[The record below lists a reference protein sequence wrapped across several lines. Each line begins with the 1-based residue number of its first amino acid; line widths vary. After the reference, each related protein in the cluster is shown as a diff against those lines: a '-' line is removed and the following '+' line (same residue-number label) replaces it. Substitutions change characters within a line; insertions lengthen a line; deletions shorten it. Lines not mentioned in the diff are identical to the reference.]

1 MTLRGP
7 LLSTATSPYSPSHR
21 CSPCSRTFTMTQGA
35 RSEPPAAKSAELA
48 AIEDIIN
55 SRQEDIIL
63 AINNHQFDVSKPP
76 WSSWA
81 SPAFHVDVH
90 LSGPSRFD
98 SLEEYVNWWKGVKSA
113 FADHAQATLIESQT
127 SVKGDFAT
135 NFAFYEL
142 RGPAHPPHDREI
154 VRQFVSKSVWWRN
167 KNGDWLFEA
176 YGTVEGIDLTRL

>member
-1 MTLRGP
+1 
-7 LLSTATSPYSPSHR
+7 
-21 CSPCSRTFTMTQGA
+21 MTQGA